1 MSLKVPS
8 LGVYLKNQAKWDDY
22 IRKLRKLQWN
32 AAMAF
37 LGSEEG
43 KNREDWQPEEDRKQS
58 DCIAE
63 EPETCDGYVFKNK
76 HSFFVCN
83 DCYEHFGHKLF
94 HKDDN
99 APDEA
104 KDLDGM

>member
-1 MSLKVPS
+1 MSAKVPS
-8 LGVYLKNQAKWDDY
+8 LREYLKNQAKWDNY
-22 IRKLRKLQWN
+22 ITKLRKLQWN

-37 LGSEEG
+37 LGSEES
-43 KNREDWQPEEDRKQS
+43 KNREDWKPVEDRKQS

-83 DCYEHFGHKLF
+83 DCSEHFGHKLF
-94 HKDDN
+94 SDPETKT
-99 APDEA
+99 EET
-104 KDLDGM
+104 